1 MPKASISDNK
11 NGLLSEITVIIFSRN
26 RPAEL
31 IRSIQYWSDLN
42 VSCLVLD
49 NSPNELSEIP
59 LSPLISYLYCPNL
72 NFSQRALIASEFI
85 KNKYSIV
92 CSDDERYTPSALE
105 VMIKELNSN
114 SEILSVGGH
123 AIGVGRY
130 GPLVYGNFAYSQM
143 LHYENLESNNL
154 DRLEKHFGREECVW
168 PIGAMYRIIR
178 SESMKK
184 LLTIFYHCQSI
195 STPYIYEVTSEIV
208 VTALGK
214 SRYLDFIFWIRN
226 WQTPAIN
233 QADWDRKL
241 LFTQWWE
248 NKKYVDEKVRWVDN
262 LTREIFSTQSSGEI
276 EKIFDSI
283 DRLRKTT
290 EKLPTADSNF
300 SIKNDYLKY
309 YFRRIFTPKLLPKKV
324 EEILLNTSSV
334 GIASDIHEVE
344 FALASI
350 LK

>member
-1 MPKASISDNK
+1 MGVVSITKQK
-11 NGLLSEITVIIFSRN
+11 NDMLSEITVIIFSRN
-26 RPAEL
+26 RPDEL
-31 IRSIQYWSDLN
+31 GRSIRYWSDLN
-42 VSCLVLD
+42 VACLVLD
-49 NSPNELSEIP
+49 NSPTELTGIT

-72 NFSQRALIASEFI
+72 NFSQRSLIATEFI
-85 KNKYSIV
+85 KSKYTII

-105 VMIKELNSN
+105 AMIKELNSN
-114 SEILSVGGH
+114 SEIVSVGGH
-123 AIGVGRY
+123 AIAVGKY
-130 GPLVYGNFAYSQM
+130 GPLVYGRFAYSQM
-143 LHYENLESNNL
+143 LHYQNL
-154 DRLEKHFGREECVW
+154 DSNKLKRLEKHFEQEELVW
-168 PIGAMYRIIR
+168 PIGAMYRIMR

-184 LLTIFYHCQSI
+184 LLTIFFQCQSI

-214 SRYLDFIFWIRN
+214 SRYLDLVFWIRN

-241 LFTQWWE
+241 FFTQWWE
-248 NKKYVDEKVRWVDN
+248 NKKYVDEKVRWVNN

-283 DRLRKTT
+283 VRLRRTT

-300 SIKNDYLKY
+300 SIKNDYIKY

-334 GIASDIHEVE
+334 GVASDIHEVE

-350 LK
+350 IK

>member
-1 MPKASISDNK
+1 MPMASISQSEA
-11 NGLLSEITVIIFSRN
+11 GLLSEITVIIFSRN

-31 IRSIQYWSDLN
+31 SRSIRYWSDLN
-42 VSCLVLD
+42 VDCLVLD
-49 NSPNELSEIP
+49 NSPNELTEIP

-72 NFSQRALIASEFI
+72 NFSQRALIATEFI
-85 KNKYSIV
+85 KNKYSII
-92 CSDDERYTPSALE
+92 CSDDERYTPTALE
-105 VMIKELNSN
+105 TMIKDLNSD

-123 AIGVGRY
+123 AIAVGKY
-130 GPLVYGNFAYSQM
+130 GPLVFGNFAYSQM
-143 LHYENLESNNL
+143 LHYENLDSNKLN
-154 DRLEKHFGREECVW
+154 RLKKHFGQEALVW

-214 SRYLDFIFWIRN
+214 SKYLDFIFWIRN

-248 NKKYVDEKVRWVDN
+248 NKKYVDEKDRWVDN
-262 LTREIFSTQSSGEI
+262 LTREIFSTQGSEEI

-283 DRLRKTT
+283 VRLRKTT
-290 EKLPTADSNF
+290 EKLPIADSNF
-300 SIKNDYLKY
+300 LIKNDYMKY
-309 YFRRIFTPKLLPKKV
+309 YFRRMFTPKSLPKKV
-324 EEILLNTSSV
+324 EDVLLNTSSV
-334 GIASDIHEVE
+334 GVASDFHEVE

>member
-1 MPKASISDNK
+1 MPMASISKNK
-11 NGLLSEITVIIFSRN
+11 KGLLSEITVIIFSRN
-26 RPAEL
+26 RPSEL
-31 IRSIQYWSDLN
+31 IRSIQYWSNLN
-42 VSCLVLD
+42 VNCLVLD
-49 NSPNELSEIP
+49 NSPNELAEIP

-72 NFSQRALIASEFI
+72 NFSQRSLIATEFI
-85 KNKYSIV
+85 KNKYSII

-105 VMIKELNSN
+105 SMIKELNSN

-123 AIGVGRY
+123 AIAVGKY
-130 GPLVYGNFAYSQM
+130 GPLVYGKFAYSQM
-143 LHYENLESNNL
+143 LQYENLDSNKLN
-154 DRLEKHFGREECVW
+154 RLEKHFGQQELVW

-184 LLTIFYHCQSI
+184 LLTMFYHCQSI

-241 LFTQWWE
+241 HFTQWWE

-262 LTREIFSTQSSGEI
+262 LAREIFSTQGRNEI
-276 EKIFDSI
+276 QEIFDSVV
-283 DRLRKTT
+283 RLRKTT

-300 SIKNDYLKY
+300 LIKNDYLKY

-324 EEILLNTSSV
+324 EDVLLDTSSV
-334 GIASDIHEVE
+334 GVTSDFHEVE
-344 FALASI
+344 FGLASI
-350 LK
+350 FK

>member
-1 MPKASISDNK
+1 M
-11 NGLLSEITVIIFSRN
+11 
-26 RPAEL
+26 
-31 IRSIQYWSDLN
+31 
-42 VSCLVLD
+42 
-49 NSPNELSEIP
+49 
-59 LSPLISYLYCPNL
+59 
-72 NFSQRALIASEFI
+72 
-85 KNKYSIV
+85 
-92 CSDDERYTPSALE
+92 
-105 VMIKELNSN
+105 
-114 SEILSVGGH
+114 
-123 AIGVGRY
+123 
-130 GPLVYGNFAYSQM
+130 
-143 LHYENLESNNL
+143 
-154 DRLEKHFGREECVW
+154 W

-184 LLTIFYHCQSI
+184 LLTIFYYCQSI

-214 SRYLDFIFWIRN
+214 SRYLDAIFWIRN

-241 LFTQWWE
+241 LFSHWWE
-248 NKKYVDEKVRWVDN
+248 NEKYINEKVRWVDN

-283 DRLRKTT
+283 VRLRKTT
-290 EKLPTADSNF
+290 EKSPTADSNF
-300 SIKNDYLKY
+300 SIKNDYIKY

-324 EEILLNTSSV
+324 EEILLNTSSMGV
-334 GIASDIHEVE
+334 ESDIHEVE

>member
-1 MPKASISDNK
+1 MARISQSKA
-11 NGLLSEITVIIFSRN
+11 GLLSEITVIIFSRN

-31 IRSIQYWSDLN
+31 SRSIRYWSDLN
-42 VSCLVLD
+42 VDCLVLD
-49 NSPNELSEIP
+49 NSPNELVEIP
-59 LSPLISYLYCPNL
+59 LSPSISYLYCPNL
-72 NFSQRALIASEFI
+72 NFSQRSLIATEFI
-85 KNKYSIV
+85 RNKYSII

-105 VMIKELNSN
+105 RMIKELNSN

-123 AIGVGRY
+123 AIAVGKY
-130 GPLVYGNFAYSQM
+130 GPLVYGKFAYSQM
-143 LHYENLESNNL
+143 LHYENLDSNKLN
-154 DRLEKHFGREECVW
+154 RIEKHFGQKELVW

-184 LLTIFYHCQSI
+184 LLTMFYHCQSI

-214 SRYLDFIFWIRN
+214 SRYFDVIFWIRN
-226 WQTPAIN
+226 WQTPAID

-241 LFTQWWE
+241 LFSHWWE
-248 NKKYVDEKVRWVDN
+248 NEKYINEKVRWVDN
-262 LTREIFSTQSSGEI
+262 LTQEIFSTQSSEEI

-283 DRLRKTT
+283 VRLRKTT
-290 EKLPTADSNF
+290 EKVPTSDSNF
-300 SIKNDYLKY
+300 SIKNDYIKY
-309 YFRRIFTPKLLPKKV
+309 YFRRVFTPKLLPKKV

-334 GIASDIHEVE
+334 GVASDIHEVE